1 MLSKG
6 SNHRP
11 KEDHLNAHLAQTLT
25 EQLRIKVLKTKE
37 AVNLDLK
44 QSQTKAHRRKRK
56 RPTRL
61 LVLELSINK
70 QSHRILNMES
80 NTIGLTIS

>member
-1 MLSKG
+1 MPSKG

-11 KEDHLNAHLAQTLT
+11 KEDHLNAHLAQILT

-44 QSQTKAHRRKRK
+44 Q
-56 RPTRL
+56 
-61 LVLELSINK
+61 
-70 QSHRILNMES
+70 
-80 NTIGLTIS
+80 